1 MENKQKPLSK
11 NQKIILE
18 YIQKNKKPVKAY
30 SILSNV
36 QKKGIN
42 APPQVYRALDK
53 LIEIG
58 KIHKVES
65 QNSFVACKTSDCE
78 TPHATA
84 FSICDSCDEVSEIND
99 PKLFK
104 YLLDFKDNSG
114 IKFDG
119 YNLEFFGTCKSC
131 ETSCS
136 KNHSLI

>member
-18 YIQKNKKPVKAY
+18 YIKKNKKPVKAY

-131 ETSCS
+131 ETS
-136 KNHSLI
+136 

>member
-1 MENKQKPLSK
+1 MSSTHTHSKKSQSLTK
-11 NQKIILE
+11 NQRIVLDLLQNSGE
-18 YIQKNKKPVKAY
+18 PLKAY
-30 SILSNV
+30 FILDSL
-36 QKKGIN
+36 KKEGLN
-42 APPQVYRALDK
+42 SPLQVYRALDK

-131 ETSCS
+131 ETS
-136 KNHSLI
+136 

>member
-131 ETSCS
+131 ETT
-136 KNHSLI
+136 

>member
-131 ETSCS
+131 EIS
-136 KNHSLI
+136 

>member
-104 YLLDFKDNSG
+104 YLLDYKDNSG
-114 IKFDG
+114 VKFDG

-131 ETSCS
+131 ETS
-136 KNHSLI
+136 

>member
-65 QNSFVACKTSDCE
+65 QNSFVACKTPDCE

-131 ETSCS
+131 ETS
-136 KNHSLI
+136 

>member
-65 QNSFVACKTSDCE
+65 QNSFIACKTSDCE

-131 ETSCS
+131 ETS
-136 KNHSLI
+136 

>member
-131 ETSCS
+131 KTS
-136 KNHSLI
+136 

>member
-104 YLLDFKDNSG
+104 YLLDYKDNSG

-131 ETSCS
+131 ETS
-136 KNHSLI
+136 

>member
-18 YIQKNKKPVKAY
+18 YIQKNRKPVKAY

-131 ETSCS
+131 ETS
-136 KNHSLI
+136 

>member
-1 MENKQKPLSK
+1 MNKKNKTLSK
-11 NQKIILE
+11 NQKLVLDF
-18 YIQKNKKPVKAY
+18 IQKNKKPVKAY

-36 QKKGIN
+36 QKKGMN

-53 LIEIG
+53 LIEMG
-58 KIHKVES
+58 KIHRIES

-78 TPHATA
+78 SPHATTFA
-84 FSICDSCDEVSEIND
+84 ICDNCDEVSEIND
-99 PKLFK
+99 SKLFK

-131 ETSCS
+131 ETS
-136 KNHSLI
+136 

>member
-104 YLLDFKDNSG
+104 YLLDCKENSG

-119 YNLEFFGTCKSC
+119 YNLECFGTGKSC
-131 ETSCS
+131 ETA
-136 KNHSLI
+136 